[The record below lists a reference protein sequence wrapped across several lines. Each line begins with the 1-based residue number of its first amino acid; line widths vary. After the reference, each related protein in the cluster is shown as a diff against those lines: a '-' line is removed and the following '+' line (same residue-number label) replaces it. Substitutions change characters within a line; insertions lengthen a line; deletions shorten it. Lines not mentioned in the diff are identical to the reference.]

1 MKKKIIFLTMMLL
14 TLFGS
19 VKWNVLN
26 AQDDLGLGGKTFRIK
41 VLQCDSYNTTE
52 GKYVTI
58 IDTQDGIIS
67 FSTMSDNDHQKFKFT
82 HKEGNQYY
90 IESLSG
96 YSLVCS
102 MNNVVAQKAQGTP
115 ITVQKTTWGINSY
128 YTLTSTLNSKSF
140 DISQLGIAYIL
151 TYYGNFVA
159 WALEE
164 VVACTTPD
172 APVLAATAI
181 NHNSVTLEWDAIQDA
196 TKYNVY
202 DNNGGLIA
210 ENIQGTSY
218 TVTNLTPETNY
229 SYTVTA
235 VNGSCESDNS
245 NSVSVTTTKAPKTQK
260 VAFKLMDSGNNGWEN
275 AILYVYLNGSGYS
288 TAAYTLANGSEIIYY
303 LDIDEGANVELMF
316 RDGSSNVGQCSY
328 EVYYHE
334 DNEIIVTSG
343 ASGRVNGNNAYY
355 FTVRGPVV
363 KSNIDEIAF
372 GSVRLGNVWSEKT
385 TPSFQVNLTAEYT
398 EIESIT
404 IDNEFFVSDTD
415 LSGAAGQA
423 EFSFNLSYN
432 INASAGEKS
441 GKIIVTYMNHEDVA
455 TKEIDLSASA
465 YTPVTGDIV
474 ENPYQV
480 AFANDETYT
489 TNVTAANLH
498 DDYIFPNEYNEGTT
512 PDAIFEFTLDKT
524 SLVTVNVSTN
534 NHWLAVYN
542 ETFNGQGGPKAD
554 NQIDTW
560 LNNTVMEA
568 GTYYVLVATT
578 EDYTINIT
586 RQDIPLPQITYYS
599 PLDGEVVY
607 ENNPMLSYHIE
618 YADSYQLFLGTSE
631 DNLQVVKESTDFNDM
646 SHQTEGLQ
654 LGTKYYW
661 KIKATSTVGTNDTT
675 RVRSFVTPLDK
686 PATINA
692 SDTELYPGE
701 SVTLTWDAVDGVLG
715 YNVYADGVLVGEK
728 IDGTTLTL
736 QYEELNRTSYFPNYE
751 FAVAAVYELGE
762 SARTMTYVQLQGQFD
777 LTINVICNGEAVEG
791 ATVVLSGGVDELGH
805 GIAERTFTTNAN
817 GQINE
822 KVLSLLSTD
831 PYASYTVTVSKAMY
845 ETTETVIQYYE
856 TYFNTELTK
865 DIAIEMK
872 GLENVVA
879 TPNPIYYGSATTVTW
894 NAINEADGY
903 NVYVNGAKH
912 NINAITTAQYVI
924 SDLPY
929 NVEDGNR
936 IEVKAVYGNVESA
949 ATPIYV
955 KVVGTFTA
963 QFNVKDND
971 DNPIADAE
979 IVITN
984 ENSFNDELG
993 NTIPQ
998 FEINTDANG
1007 QATIALPLLPGHNYY
1022 EYYRADISKGAY
1034 TPTSDMMAASNYER
1048 IYANGQV
1055 VEREITMSLPAPTMA
1070 TIEAKNY
1077 FVGDAV
1083 VLTWQA
1089 PDPLASSFLGYN
1101 IYRIPLLEGEPVQ
1114 LNDVPETG
1122 LTFTITDLDYG
1133 THYIGVS
1140 AVYDEG
1146 ESSTTSTTVK
1156 VTDYGRLIG
1165 TVKDTEGNFVSGAE
1179 IVVTGLDEFGTEQTY
1194 NNIQTDN
1201 NGEFVIDTIFLSG
1214 NEGYTVNATKFGY
1227 YDYTSSGASNAYV
1240 TYNDGA
1246 ASEVEV
1252 VMKSYPV
1259 VELNVQS
1266 SDEVDSAYV
1275 SWDSPLGAQNY
1286 TLYRTDLTSNETT
1299 EVATNL
1305 TSTNYADKNWASLA
1319 NGEYQYGVSAYMEEY
1334 RQCLFEDFD
1343 DGEMP
1348 QGWSVYHSGTITR
1361 GDWKIS
1367 NSHNG
1372 SSSYGYQ
1379 GYAAQSPNPM
1389 STIYNS
1395 SKFFMVT
1402 SLVDLTDAVT
1412 PKMSFAYYTP
1422 TGNLLRVLVLTESQG
1437 QQNATNGTPVW
1448 EINETETGGWVFQP
1462 EVDLSAYQGQKV
1474 YIVFENNLSTTGI
1487 SSVDHITITSGP
1499 KYYTSQISWAAPLV
1513 KGTIIYTGTGNW
1525 DDDENWSTGVKPL
1538 ATDNVTIKGQ
1548 VTVTGT
1554 VNVNSITIA
1563 RNQGMMG
1570 GMGEYENYSLT
1581 VESGATLNVTEGIV
1595 NNSYSNGLVIND
1607 GAQVF
1612 QNYADVD
1619 ATFVMNINNPT
1630 TSWSDNPTE
1639 GWQII
1644 AAPLKNASTYSFKPG
1659 EDDYDLYKYDG
1670 TKELQWVNHKYHTQ
1684 GGYEFLYNFDDKT
1697 MPAEFTLID
1706 ADNDNDVYTKWR
1718 TETYDN
1724 SSYLH
1729 NLGMNSSLIG
1739 STGCAYSE
1747 AYAGNDSYM
1756 VLPKSKI
1763 VQGSKLTFKAASRF
1777 SKTYAENYLYNA
1789 DCESVE
1795 ILVSENG
1802 NTLTT
1807 DFVRIGIFEVTNG
1820 GNNSSTLNWADFEV
1834 DLSAYADKEIYIA
1847 LRHTN
1852 AASYA
1857 NMLMIDNLRLVGD
1870 AFEVFEESFVQGR
1883 GYLASYETQTTATF
1897 TGTLNHET
1905 EFRFKDV
1912 TSYNAAQ
1919 DTASILSNFYLLG
1932 NPFTFNMNWANV
1944 VVSGVYNG
1952 YATVNE
1958 NGTYDYHTSGT
1969 INVGDGFFVQTT
1981 ANNPSVVYTQNRS
1994 RTQQEN
2000 VNLMVTAKNGSDNV
2014 IINFGGEANEGFMKL
2029 ENHNDKVAEIYVVGA
2044 DGRYGIMN
2052 YDKDVETVE
2061 VFFDAKHLGSY
2072 TISALT
2078 EGKFEQVV
2086 LVDRSTGIETNLL
2099 VEDYTFTAKAEE
2111 DEGRFLVKFVNSQQV
2126 VDDDDF
2132 VYQSGGELIVST
2144 QGTIQIVDV
2153 LGRVVYQKEHSND
2166 INRIDVENLG
2176 NATYVVRCV
2185 NGNKVK
2191 TQKIVIL

>member
-1 MKKKIIFLTMMLL
+1 
-14 TLFGS
+14 
-19 VKWNVLN
+19 
-26 AQDDLGLGGKTFRIK
+26 
-41 VLQCDSYNTTE
+41 
-52 GKYVTI
+52 
-58 IDTQDGIIS
+58 
-67 FSTMSDNDHQKFKFT
+67 
-82 HKEGNQYY
+82 
-90 IESLSG
+90 
-96 YSLVCS
+96 
-102 MNNVVAQKAQGTP
+102 
-115 ITVQKTTWGINSY
+115 
-128 YTLTSTLNSKSF
+128 
-140 DISQLGIAYIL
+140 
-151 TYYGNFVA
+151 
-159 WALEE
+159 
-164 VVACTTPD
+164 
-172 APVLAATAI
+172 
-181 NHNSVTLEWDAIQDA
+181 
-196 TKYNVY
+196 
-202 DNNGGLIA
+202 
-210 ENIQGTSY
+210 
-218 TVTNLTPETNY
+218 
-229 SYTVTA
+229 
-235 VNGSCESDNS
+235 
-245 NSVSVTTTKAPKTQK
+245 
-260 VAFKLMDSGNNGWEN
+260 
-275 AILYVYLNGSGYS
+275 
-288 TAAYTLANGSEIIYY
+288 
-303 LDIDEGANVELMF
+303 
-316 RDGSSNVGQCSY
+316 
-328 EVYYHE
+328 
-334 DNEIIVTSG
+334 
-343 ASGRVNGNNAYY
+343 
-355 FTVRGPVV
+355 
-363 KSNIDEIAF
+363 
-372 GSVRLGNVWSEKT
+372 
-385 TPSFQVNLTAEYT
+385 
-398 EIESIT
+398 
-404 IDNEFFVSDTD
+404 
-415 LSGAAGQA
+415 
-423 EFSFNLSYN
+423 
-432 INASAGEKS
+432 
-441 GKIIVTYMNHEDVA
+441 
-455 TKEIDLSASA
+455 
-465 YTPVTGDIV
+465 
-474 ENPYQV
+474 
-480 AFANDETYT
+480 
-489 TNVTAANLH
+489 
-498 DDYIFPNEYNEGTT
+498 
-512 PDAIFEFTLDKT
+512 
-524 SLVTVNVSTN
+524 
-534 NHWLAVYN
+534 
-542 ETFNGQGGPKAD
+542 
-554 NQIDTW
+554 
-560 LNNTVMEA
+560 
-568 GTYYVLVATT
+568 
-578 EDYTINIT
+578 
-586 RQDIPLPQITYYS
+586 
-599 PLDGEVVY
+599 
-607 ENNPMLSYHIE
+607 
-618 YADSYQLFLGTSE
+618 
-631 DNLQVVKESTDFNDM
+631 
-646 SHQTEGLQ
+646 
-654 LGTKYYW
+654 
-661 KIKATSTVGTNDTT
+661 
-675 RVRSFVTPLDK
+675 
-686 PATINA
+686 
-692 SDTELYPGE
+692 
-701 SVTLTWDAVDGVLG
+701 
-715 YNVYADGVLVGEK
+715 
-728 IDGTTLTL
+728 
-736 QYEELNRTSYFPNYE
+736 
-751 FAVAAVYELGE
+751 
-762 SARTMTYVQLQGQFD
+762 
-777 LTINVICNGEAVEG
+777 
-791 ATVVLSGGVDELGH
+791 
-805 GIAERTFTTNAN
+805 
-817 GQINE
+817 
-822 KVLSLLSTD
+822 
-831 PYASYTVTVSKAMY
+831 
-845 ETTETVIQYYE
+845 
-856 TYFNTELTK
+856 
-865 DIAIEMK
+865 
-872 GLENVVA
+872 
-879 TPNPIYYGSATTVTW
+879 
-894 NAINEADGY
+894 
-903 NVYVNGAKH
+903 
-912 NINAITTAQYVI
+912 
-924 SDLPY
+924 
-929 NVEDGNR
+929 
-936 IEVKAVYGNVESA
+936 
-949 ATPIYV
+949 
-955 KVVGTFTA
+955 
-963 QFNVKDND
+963 
-971 DNPIADAE
+971 
-979 IVITN
+979 
-984 ENSFNDELG
+984 
-993 NTIPQ
+993 
-998 FEINTDANG
+998 
-1007 QATIALPLLPGHNYY
+1007 
-1022 EYYRADISKGAY
+1022 
-1034 TPTSDMMAASNYER
+1034 
-1048 IYANGQV
+1048 
-1055 VEREITMSLPAPTMA
+1055 
-1070 TIEAKNY
+1070 
-1077 FVGDAV
+1077 
-1083 VLTWQA
+1083 
-1089 PDPLASSFLGYN
+1089 
-1101 IYRIPLLEGEPVQ
+1101 
-1114 LNDVPETG
+1114 
-1122 LTFTITDLDYG
+1122 
-1133 THYIGVS
+1133 
-1140 AVYDEG
+1140 
-1146 ESSTTSTTVK
+1146 
-1156 VTDYGRLIG
+1156 
-1165 TVKDTEGNFVSGAE
+1165 
-1179 IVVTGLDEFGTEQTY
+1179 
-1194 NNIQTDN
+1194 
-1201 NGEFVIDTIFLSG
+1201 
-1214 NEGYTVNATKFGY
+1214 
-1227 YDYTSSGASNAYV
+1227 
-1240 TYNDGA
+1240 
-1246 ASEVEV
+1246 
-1252 VMKSYPV
+1252 MKSYPV

-1305 TSTNYADKNWASLA
+1305 TSTNYADETWASLA

-1334 RQCLFEDFD
+1334 STCLFEDFD

-1367 NSHNG
+1367 NSHNN

-1379 GYAAQSPNPM
+1379 GYAAQSPNPLG
-1389 STIYNS
+1389 YKYDN

-1513 KGTIIYTGTGNW
+1513 KGAIIYTGTGNW
-1525 DDDENWSTGVKPL
+1525 DNLENWSTGVKPL

-1581 VESGATLNVTEGIV
+1581 VESDATLNVTEGIV

-1619 ATFVMNINNPT
+1619 ATFVMNINKPS
-1630 TSWSDNPTE
+1630 SWSDNSTE

-1670 TKELQWVNHKYHTQ
+1670 TKELQWVNYKYHTQ

-1697 MPAEFTLID
+1697 MPAGFTLID
-1706 ADNDNDVYTKWR
+1706 ADENDETEWR
-1718 TETYDN
+1718 ITDATA
-1724 SSYLH
+1724 SSFRY
-1729 NLGMNSSLIG
+1729 NFVMEPSFIG

-1747 AYAGNDSYM
+1747 AYEGNDSYM

-1777 SKTYAENYLYNA
+1777 SKTYAEKYLSNA

-1807 DFVRIGIFEVTNG
+1807 DFVSINKFEVANG
-1820 GNNSSTLNWADFEV
+1820 GNEATLNWADFEV

-1852 AASYA
+1852 DASYL
-1857 NMLMIDNLRLVGD
+1857 NMLMIDNLKLTGD

-2078 EGKFEQVV
+2078 EGEFEQVV

-2111 DEGRFLVKFVNSQQV
+2111 DEGRFLVKFVNSQQLA
-2126 VDDDDF
+2126 DDDDF